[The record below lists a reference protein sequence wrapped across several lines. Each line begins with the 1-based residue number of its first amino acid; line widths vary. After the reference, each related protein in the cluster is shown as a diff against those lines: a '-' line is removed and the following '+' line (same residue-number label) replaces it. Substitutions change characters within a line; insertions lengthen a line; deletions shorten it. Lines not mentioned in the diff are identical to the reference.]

1 MKTRI
6 SNMCRASGAVA
17 TVLVLG
23 SLMAGPATAGMQPAG
38 THGEVQVAAHQNQKG
53 KHSPV
58 RQASGELAVQLD
70 PSTLQAIPISGGS
83 RCQFTVE
90 VALHLT
96 GTAVGTASGTTVA
109 KIDAPCAEALSMP
122 PGTFSDTFTFTG
134 RFEGTVGG
142 APSTAR
148 VTYAG
153 VTKAGGAV
161 TASLFLKGS
170 PLMIA
175 CAQAQAGGQGTYSG
189 LVLPGHYRAG

>member
-1 MKTRI
+1 M
-6 SNMCRASGAVA
+6 
-17 TVLVLG
+17 LLG
-23 SLMAGPATAGMQPAG
+23 SLMAGPATAATQPLG
-38 THGEVQVAAHQNQKG
+38 TPGRGQSADHENQKG
-53 KHSPV
+53 KYSPV
-58 RQASGELAVQLD
+58 RQASGELAVRLD
-70 PSTLQAIPISGGS
+70 PSTLEAIPISGGS

-109 KIDAPCAEALSMP
+109 KIDAPCADALSMP
-122 PGTFSDTFTFTG
+122 PGAFSDTFTFTG

-148 VTYAG
+148 VTYTG

-161 TASLFLKGS
+161 SASLILKGS

-189 LVLPGHYRAG
+189 LVLPRHYRAG